1 MVGAWVWVW
10 WWGFR
15 GHGFENTDSYWRI
28 REHTNQ
34 PLLPDHC
41 TGEQAGPAG
50 ERVDKL
56 EFSTGQVHGSRIV
69 FCVYAKILFFV
80 LNGTSNVPLT
90 TIFGAAF
97 LVF

>member
-1 MVGAWVWVW
+1 MI
-10 WWGFR
+10 
-15 GHGFENTDSYWRI
+15 TDSRI
-28 REHTNQ
+28 RIRAGGFQTREHTNNQ

-50 ERVDKL
+50 ERINKL
-56 EFSTGQVHGSRIV
+56 QFSTGQVHGSRIV

-80 LNGTSNVPLT
+80 LNGISNVPFT

>member
-1 MVGAWVWVW
+1 MI
-10 WWGFR
+10 
-15 GHGFENTDSYWRI
+15 TDSWSWFRAGGFQT
-28 REHTNQ
+28 REHTNNQ